1 MNCQEFTAVLD
12 QSGAAALPDNAS
24 AHADACTDCGA
35 ALTALRALT
44 EDPVPGVRPAFA
56 TALLDGFAD
65 ATAAPARR
73 LWRPATV
80 IGVLGIGGLVF
91 AGVGFFAPDAERV
104 SGSSAPTG
112 ATQERNALT
121 ELLHPVQPSLIDAVE
136 AAEEAA
142 HREFADALIAD
153 GPLPDGEYFSVLK
166 VGPIY
171 PAEALERGLE
181 GYAVLEFVITA
192 RGDVNDITIV
202 ESSDALFEAPAVWAA
217 EQFKYKPR
225 VADGRAVAVEGV
237 RNKITFLLS
246 YANAGIAPPGP
257 EAEPTEAELARLAE
271 FRRALAPAL
280 ECLRVADLSCIELEL
295 DELAATLD
303 LGASERA
310 EIERIRGFV
319 NFRRGNYQQAIDAY
333 RAAAGDLAGDVFR
346 HTTSLMVVARIHYEL
361 AQYQE
366 ALDAAVQYLRVAP
379 NPSVSEYAFV
389 DRLRQLGA
397 TVD

>member
-1 MNCQEFTAVLD
+1 M
-12 QSGAAALPDNAS
+12 
-24 AHADACTDCGA
+24 
-35 ALTALRALT
+35 
-44 EDPVPGVRPAFA
+44 
-56 TALLDGFAD
+56 
-65 ATAAPARR
+65 
-73 LWRPATV
+73 
-80 IGVLGIGGLVF
+80 
-91 AGVGFFAPDAERV
+91 
-104 SGSSAPTG
+104 
-112 ATQERNALT
+112 
-121 ELLHPVQPSLIDAVE
+121 
-136 AAEEAA
+136 
-142 HREFADALIAD
+142 
-153 GPLPDGEYFSVLK
+153 SV
-166 VGPIY
+166 
-171 PAEALERGLE
+171 
-181 GYAVLEFVITA
+181 
-192 RGDVNDITIV
+192 
-202 ESSDALFEAPAVWAA
+202 
-217 EQFKYKPR
+217 
-225 VADGRAVAVEGV
+225 
-237 RNKITFLLS
+237 
-246 YANAGIAPPGP
+246 
-257 EAEPTEAELARLAE
+257 ARLAE